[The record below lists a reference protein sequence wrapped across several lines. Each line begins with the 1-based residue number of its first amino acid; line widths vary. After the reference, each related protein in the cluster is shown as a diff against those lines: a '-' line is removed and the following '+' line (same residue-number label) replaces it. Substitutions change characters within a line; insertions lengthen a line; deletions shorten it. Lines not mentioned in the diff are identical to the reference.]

1 MCSLTQATY
10 IGPLRVLS
18 KILSARGLW
27 GSQQKEA
34 RRLKSLRMNSKV
46 HIFQD
51 PEKLIFS
58 EIFFTFSVDLCV
70 YLLTLENLEIYMIAL

>member
-27 GSQQKEA
+27 GSQQEEA
-34 RRLKSLRMNSKV
+34 HGLKSLRMNSKV

-58 EIFFTFSVDLCV
+58 EIFFTYSVDLCV